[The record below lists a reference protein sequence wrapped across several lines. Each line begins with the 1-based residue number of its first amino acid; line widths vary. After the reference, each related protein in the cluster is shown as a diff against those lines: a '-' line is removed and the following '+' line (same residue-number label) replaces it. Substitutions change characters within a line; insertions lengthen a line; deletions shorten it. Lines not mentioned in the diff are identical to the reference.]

1 MVRLRFV
8 YAVRGYLRFTGSL
21 DLQRIWERSLRRAQ
35 LPLSYSQ
42 GFHPQPKIQQ
52 AFPLPLGIFSEAEII
67 DIWFDSQIT
76 SEQIQL
82 LKSCLPSGLE
92 ILSFSEVPI
101 GNPTL
106 MSRISACSYQ
116 VMFLTESSAQFEKNI
131 ENMMSKKEIIRT
143 RRSKKYDLH
152 PLILQIDSSRLPNEL
167 HLTLK
172 AGPNQTGRPEEVID
186 EFGCALGDCMITRT
200 KIHFSE

>member
-1 MVRLRFV
+1 MVRIRLV

-21 DLQRIWERSLRRAQ
+21 DLQRIWERSLRRAR

-52 AFPLPLGIFSEAEII
+52 AFPLPLGICSEAEII
-67 DIWFDSQIT
+67 DIWFESQIT
-76 SEQIQL
+76 SENIEL

-92 ILSFSEVPI
+92 ILSFCEVPI

-106 MSRISACSYQ
+106 MSHISACNYHIK
-116 VMFLTESSAQFEKNI
+116 FLPRNYAHLEHQINEMI
-131 ENMMSKKEIIRT
+131 SKKEIIRT
-143 RRSKKYDLH
+143 RRSRQYDLR
-152 PLILQIDSSRLPNEL
+152 PLILQIDTTFLPNEL
-167 HLTLK
+167 QISLK

-186 EFGCALGDCMITRT
+186 ELGCDLGDCLITRT
-200 KIHFSE
+200 AILYLV